1 MVSGN
6 QVRNLKK
13 KLDEREHALRQEIRA
28 ELLNSENQHFRD
40 LAGRVKD
47 VGEESVADLLVDLQ
61 LASVDRHIQELRDI
75 EAAQT
80 RIVTGSF
87 GTCVDCSVPID
98 VARLEVYPTAK
109 RCRPCQ
115 VEHERMYAGGSGPSL

>member
-6 QVRNLKK
+6 QVRNLKH
-13 KLDEREHALRQEIRA
+13 KLDERERALRLEIRD
-28 ELLNSENQHFRD
+28 ELLKSEEQHYRD

-80 RIVTGSF
+80 RMLTGNF
-87 GTCVDCSVPID
+87 GTCIDCGDSID
-98 VARLEVYPTAK
+98 IDRLEVYPTAK

-115 VEHERMYAGGSGPSL
+115 VQHERMYASEGRPSL

>member
-1 MVSGN
+1 MVNGN
-6 QVRNLKK
+6 QVRSLKK
-13 KLDEREHALRQEIRA
+13 QLDEREHALRQEIRA
-28 ELLNSENQHFRD
+28 ELLNSEKQHYRD

-61 LASVDRHIQELRDI
+61 LASVDRHIQEIRDI

-80 RIVTGSF
+80 RMVTGSF
-87 GTCVDCSVPID
+87 GICVDCDRSID
-98 VARLEVYPTAK
+98 AERLEAYPTAK

-115 VEHERMYAGGSGPSL
+115 VEHERMYASSGRPSL

>member
-6 QVRNLKK
+6 KVRNLKK
-13 KLDEREHALRQEIRA
+13 ELDERERALRQEIRA
-28 ELLNSENQHFRD
+28 ELLKSEEQHYRD

-80 RIVTGSF
+80 RMMTGSY
-87 GTCVDCSVPID
+87 GTCVDCG
-98 VARLEVYPTAK
+98 VAVAFERLQAYPTAK

-115 VEHERMYAGGSGPSL
+115 AQHERLYAGQSGPSM